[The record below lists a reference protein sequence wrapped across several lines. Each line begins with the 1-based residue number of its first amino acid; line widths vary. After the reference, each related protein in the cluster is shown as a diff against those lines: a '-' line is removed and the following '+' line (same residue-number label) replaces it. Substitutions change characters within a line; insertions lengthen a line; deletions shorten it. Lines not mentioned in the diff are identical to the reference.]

1 MPHYPIFLQEF
12 IVKEQV
18 FEFEGVEVL
27 YKERSS
33 QRDRRSL
40 LVVFSGITKDC
51 NYEFEGRA
59 AESIGSNILWIRDK
73 FHGQHTYYICH
84 EMNFNI
90 SRAVQ
95 ALIEHQCKKLGISQ
109 NECVLFGMSKGGA
122 AAIYTGIKYGYSNI
136 LATVPQLSIGSYIEE
151 TRPAI
156 LSHMTRSNR
165 VSEDV
170 AILDSLIVDTIIS
183 DAESNKNIYVITSEQ
198 DNEFISQVDPF
209 LPLFDKYDN
218 FNVIKTESDIVTG
231 HTEVTR
237 YNIAIVVGILNLLLD
252 GVAPSFQASKNG
264 GKYYEKSRGLAGV
277 DIEESFGEP
286 VVELRKGEIRGRQWF
301 PEGVAFVRGYDVANH
316 NSISRLLS
324 FESAGSSISF
334 ALGGTVNTWF
344 NSLYFKEK
352 FRDYSH
358 AGFAT
363 KNRLGIDI
371 SGIAPGRY
379 ELNMTLSSGDFNH
392 QVPLKSETDFEVST
406 VVDGYFVRIIV
417 DSKSAIFSKSELSG
431 VDSEAIDFILHKCST
446 DGALLH
452 VEGRMAV
459 RDLSAS
465 NLGDYKYFLTLR
477 SNSARHSFALGNG
490 FRPSQVGLF
499 GNPFANHSYGYF
511 ASPGYAGVDISA
523 VPEGIY
529 SLHVTVVSQGTQYS
543 KTLPFIYSNIKN
555 SRSLVSIA

>member
-1 MPHYPIFLQEF
+1 M
-12 IVKEQV
+12 KEQI
-18 FEFEGVEVL
+18 FEFGGVEVL
-27 YKERSS
+27 YKERAS

-90 SRAVQ
+90 SEAVQ

-156 LSHMTRSNR
+156 LSHMTRSSS

-170 AILDSLIVDTIIS
+170 AILDSLIVDNIIS
-183 DAESNKNIYVITSEQ
+183 DEVTNKNIYIITSEQ
-198 DNEFISQVDPF
+198 DNEFISQVKPF
-209 LPLFDKYDN
+209 LSLFKKYEN

-252 GVAPSFQASKNG
+252 GVAPSFQVSKNG
-264 GKYYEKSRGLAGV
+264 GKYYENSRGLTSI

-286 VVELRKGEIRGRQWF
+286 VVELRKGEIQGRRWF

-316 NSISRLLS
+316 NSISRILS
-324 FESAGSSISF
+324 FESSGSSVSF
-334 ALGGTVNTWF
+334 PLGGTVNAWF
-344 NSLYFKEK
+344 NSHYFKEK

-379 ELNMTLSSGDFNH
+379 ELNVILSSDNFKH
-392 QVPLKSETDFEVST
+392 RVPLKSETNFDVAS
-406 VVDGYFVRIIV
+406 VIDGYFVRIIV
-417 DSKSAIFSKSELSG
+417 ESKSSFFSKTELAG
-431 VDSEAIDFILHKCST
+431 FDSEAIEFSLNKCSI

-465 NLGDYKYFLTLR
+465 KLGDYKYFLTLR
-477 SNSARHSFALGNG
+477 SNSGRHSFVLGNG

-499 GNPFANHSYGYF
+499 GNPFSNHSYGYF
-511 ASPGYAGVDISA
+511 ASPGYAGVDTSA

-529 SLHVTVVSQGTQYS
+529 SVHVTLVSQGTQYS
-543 KTLPFIYSNIKN
+543 KTLPFIYSNIEN
-555 SRSLVSIA
+555 LRSMVSIA